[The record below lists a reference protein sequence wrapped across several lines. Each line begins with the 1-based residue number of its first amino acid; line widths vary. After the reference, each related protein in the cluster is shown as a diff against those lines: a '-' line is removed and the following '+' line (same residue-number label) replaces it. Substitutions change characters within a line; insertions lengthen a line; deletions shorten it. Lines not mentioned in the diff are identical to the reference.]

1 MYPGTYA
8 AQTPDRPAAIVHETG
23 ERLTYAELE
32 ERSARLSR
40 LLYNAGLRV
49 GDTIALVA
57 GNNLHYFEVYWAAL
71 RSGLYFTPVN
81 WHLTAEESAYI
92 VNDSGARVLIVSAAH
107 GELARQLAHVTP
119 SVEIRLAFGGALP
132 GHAGYEQALA
142 ATPAEPLTEQPLGA
156 DMLYSSGTTGRPKG
170 IRSALQPVTV
180 ADGSS
185 MAIAISRM
193 WGFGPDTVYLSPAP
207 LYHAAPLRYSLWV
220 QMCGGTVVVLE
231 KFDPIEALAAIERHR
246 VTHGQWVPAHF
257 IRMLKLSDEVRS
269 RFDHSSLVA
278 AIHAAA
284 PCPVEVKQAMIDWW
298 GPVVHEYY
306 AATEGAG
313 MTVIMADDWL
323 GKPGSVGRAIVGA
336 VRVCAD
342 DGAEL
347 GPGEVGTVYFERD
360 ELPFRYHN
368 DAAKTAEAQHPKHP
382 NWTTTGDV
390 GYLDEDGY
398 LFLTDR
404 KSFMIISGGVNIYP
418 QEVENCLT
426 MHPDVLDVAVIGVPD
441 GEMGESVKAVV
452 QPMPGVAPG
461 PGLERRLI
469 DYAREHIAHYKAPR
483 SVSFVDE
490 LPRTPTGKLRKHLL
504 REQFASPPPVPGP

>member
-1 MYPGTYA
+1 MYPGAYA
-8 AQTPDRPAAIVHETG
+8 VQTPDRPAAILHETG

-32 ERSARLSR
+32 ERSVRLSR
-40 LLYNAGLRV
+40 LLYNAGLRT

-57 GNNLHYFEVYWAAL
+57 GNDLHYFEVYWAAL

-81 WHLTAEESAYI
+81 WHLTPEESAYI
-92 VNDSGARVLIVSAAH
+92 VNDSGARVLIVSAAR
-107 GELARQLAHVTP
+107 GELARQLAGVTP
-119 SVEIRLAFGGALP
+119 SVEIRLAFGGAVP
-132 GHAGYEQALA
+132 GYADYEQALA
-142 ATPAEPLTEQPLGA
+142 VTPAEPLTEQPLGA

-170 IRSALQPVTV
+170 IRPALQPVTV
-180 ADGSS
+180 ADGNP
-185 MAIAISRM
+185 MAIAVSRM

-220 QMCGGTVVVLE
+220 QMCGGTVVVLQ
-231 KFDPIEALAAIERHR
+231 KFDPIEALAAIEQHR
-246 VTHGQWVPAHF
+246 VTHSQWVPTHF
-257 IRMLKLSDEVRS
+257 IRMLKLPGEVRS
-269 RFDHSSLVA
+269 RFDHSSLVV

-284 PCPVEVKQAMIDWW
+284 PCPVEVKRAMIDWW
-298 GPVVHEYY
+298 GPIVHEYY

-323 GKPGSVGRAIVGA
+323 RKPGSVGQGIIGT

-347 GPGEVGTVYFERD
+347 RPGEVGTVYFERD

-368 DAAKTAEAQHPKHP
+368 DAARTAEAQHPKHP

-390 GYLDEDGY
+390 GHLDEDGY

-441 GEMGESVKAVV
+441 DEMGESVKAVV
-452 QPMPGVAPG
+452 QPMPGVTPG
-461 PGLERRLI
+461 PELEQRLI
-469 DYAREHIAHYKAPR
+469 GYAREHIAHYKAPR

-504 REQFASPPPVPGP
+504 RDQFVSPPPVPGP

>member
-1 MYPGTYA
+1 
-8 AQTPDRPAAIVHETG
+8 
-23 ERLTYAELE
+23 
-32 ERSARLSR
+32 
-40 LLYNAGLRV
+40 
-49 GDTIALVA
+49 
-57 GNNLHYFEVYWAAL
+57 
-71 RSGLYFTPVN
+71 
-81 WHLTAEESAYI
+81 
-92 VNDSGARVLIVSAAH
+92 
-107 GELARQLAHVTP
+107 
-119 SVEIRLAFGGALP
+119 
-132 GHAGYEQALA
+132 
-142 ATPAEPLTEQPLGA
+142 
-156 DMLYSSGTTGRPKG
+156 
-170 IRSALQPVTV
+170 
-180 ADGSS
+180 
-185 MAIAISRM
+185 
-193 WGFGPDTVYLSPAP
+193 
-207 LYHAAPLRYSLWV
+207 
-220 QMCGGTVVVLE
+220 
-231 KFDPIEALAAIERHR
+231 
-246 VTHGQWVPAHF
+246 
-257 IRMLKLSDEVRS
+257 
-269 RFDHSSLVA
+269 
-278 AIHAAA
+278 
-284 PCPVEVKQAMIDWW
+284 VEVKQAMIDWW